1 MDRAEPGVLRV
12 EVVYC
17 AGPGEVDQVELVL
30 PAAASVH
37 DALRASGL
45 LARHP
50 GIDLSGRRVGIWGQL
65 RELDAPLRD
74 GDRVEVYRPLLIDPM
89 QARRARHARQRGKS

>member
-1 MDRAEPGVLRV
+1 MDPAERGSLYV

-30 PAAASVH
+30 RADATVH
-37 DALRASGL
+37 DALLASGL
-45 LARHP
+45 QVRHP
-50 GIDLSGRRVGIWGQL
+50 GIELTRRRVGVWGQL

-89 QARRARHARQRGKS
+89 QARRARHARQRGK